1 MINGYILRR
10 HPWGYVIAVDSETAL
25 PVGSTVGIMLAL
37 TQQPDIYQWHVIEKQ
52 SRLMVQKYTDE
63 HTSFAYQL
71 GFADVS
77 VDLIKARMLCG
88 QWNSNIK
95 LT

>member
-1 MINGYILRR
+1 MINAYILRR
-10 HPWGYVIAVDSETAL
+10 HPWGYVIIVDSETAL
-25 PVGSTVGIMLAL
+25 PVGTTVGLMVPLF
-37 TQQPDIYQWHVIEKQ
+37 QQPNIYQWHVITKG

-88 QWNSNIK
+88 QWNKNIK
-95 LT
+95 HT